1 MSCKTSTCNDKLVL
15 CVQDETRA
23 KAVKLRQGPC
33 LANMPAP
40 NKATLRGIIIF
51 YVNDDGGLG
60 VREGRGGKYDRI
72 G

>member
-1 MSCKTSTCNDKLVL
+1 M
-15 CVQDETRA
+15 
-23 KAVKLRQGPC
+23 KLRQGPC

-60 VREGRGGKYDRI
+60 VREGGRGKYDRI